1 MHFNSFSAFQQES
14 LRTISNAA
22 IQSQMSCHFLLL
34 QIQLTVQRIRA
45 RQLWNKCQRVSDGW
59 ESAKRNYHIFT
70 HQFHIRSLKLIHS
83 TQQCPKRNQMDLWF
97 MNLWLIKA
105 VCRNHF
111 VNITNPKTM
120 SVEKANM
127 LQKCGQAETT
137 AKGTLLTYRKILV
150 FFLFMDI
157 SPILK

>member
-1 MHFNSFSAFQQES
+1 
-14 LRTISNAA
+14 
-22 IQSQMSCHFLLL
+22 
-34 QIQLTVQRIRA
+34 
-45 RQLWNKCQRVSDGW
+45 
-59 ESAKRNYHIFT
+59 
-70 HQFHIRSLKLIHS
+70 
-83 TQQCPKRNQMDLWF
+83 

-111 VNITNPKTM
+111 VNITNPKTL

-157 SPILK
+157 SPILKWSRHLSSNFPIVLATFLRSYRIPHSRPICWKQGGGNEIWVPRYILSVHICAFWIALFTVLYPTGTSTDDYRIISIFSRALRLFPMQKMWEVC